1 MPVALPSFSSEAELN
16 NWFRHNF
23 NDTNDRTHSP
33 SFFRELPDSEVYIRE
48 VEQQTTRRGKDAWL
62 SRYIHDGLRWAPPIR
77 EQAWLMNRN
86 FFDRAMAYLTM
97 EAGLE
102 DSPVSKL
109 LSRYDDFIP
118 VSAICT
124 DPEVI
129 ILYRQACDGFRAT
142 LDLKSPD
149 SLMGT
154 LVGTVTTKIDVPQS
168 LAQTLRD
175 MLVRMK
181 QQAQGR
187 LGNTNVSST
196 STTLLTGVKAF
207 LRSFGR
213 IPPPVPLN
221 KRNSLPVN
229 GFKPV
234 GGQAVPAEETG
245 ALLISTAIMQLKA
258 KGDKEIDD
266 LVTKFS
272 SHYTGVLLKPTLAG
286 SEKARAQKM
295 LGYVSCWKKEETVV
309 SELSAGSG
317 VFHQQGSGIDVVF
330 SSYLWAFMLE
340 CRNYDSFTELNG
352 LLVGIAQNPQ
362 GRARMNAVLQEM
374 GTPLAVGIIRKLSR
388 CQDIHLPPFVLN
400 VSRMYDFVA
409 AFGSFPV
416 DDVRCEGLEGYSSS
430 PRYVLNLKR
439 ESGEGLALI
448 AVSWGMWRAS
458 YGGRPGVDDI
468 SEAEHLF
475 HQFLLRKTSP
485 FQNTHL
491 LTGNALDVVLV
502 PVRSTV
508 YESLSTTLPKQ
519 LWEEQQDGATA
530 GPSGLSPAPPS
541 GFGRGKSMTK

>member
-1 MPVALPSFSSEAELN
+1 MPVVLPSFSSEAELN
-16 NWFRHNF
+16 AWFRQNF
-23 NDTNDRTHSP
+23 SDTNDRTHSP

-86 FFDRAMAYLTM
+86 FFERAMAYLTM

-102 DSPVSKL
+102 ESPLKKL
-109 LSRYDDFIP
+109 IQRYDEFIP
-118 VSAICT
+118 ANAACN

-129 ILYRQACDGFRAT
+129 ILYRQACEEFRTKLNLTDPA
-142 LDLKSPD
+142 
-149 SLMGT
+149 SLTGM
-154 LVGTVTTKIDVPQS
+154 LVGSVTTKVEVPQS

-181 QQAQGR
+181 QQSQHR
-187 LGNTNVSST
+187 LGKTDSKTTSS
-196 STTLLTGVKAF
+196 TLLTGVKAF
-207 LRSFGR
+207 LRSMGR

-221 KRNSLPVN
+221 KRNGLAVQ
-229 GFKPV
+229 GFKPS
-234 GGQAVPAEETG
+234 GGQAVQSEENG
-245 ALLISTAIMQLKA
+245 ALLITTAIMQLKA
-258 KGDKEIDD
+258 KGDTEIED
-266 LVTKFS
+266 LVAKFAG
-272 SHYTGVLLKPTLAG
+272 HFTGLLLKPTLAAA
-286 SEKARAQKM
+286 EKARAHKM
-295 LGYVSCWKKEETVV
+295 LGYVSCWKKEAAVV
-309 SELSAGSG
+309 ADLTTGAGA
-317 VFHQQGSGIDVVF
+317 FHQQGSGIDVVF
-330 SSYLWAFMLE
+330 SSYLWAFLLD
-340 CRNYDSFTELNG
+340 CKTYDNFAELNG

-374 GTPLAVGIIRKLSR
+374 GTPLAVEVTRKMSK

-409 AFGSFPV
+409 TFGAFPI
-416 DDVRCEGLEGYSSS
+416 DDVRCEGLEGFSSS

-458 YGGRPGVDDI
+458 YGGRPSVEEI

-502 PVRSTV
+502 PVRSAV
-508 YESLSTTLPKQ
+508 YDSLGTSVPRQ
-519 LWEEQQDGATA
+519 LRDDQEPEAVA
-530 GPSGLSPAPPS
+530 GPSGIASAQRA
-541 GFGRGKSMTK
+541 GFGRGQQIPQ